1 MLPVGLGNI
10 FTIFHLSS
18 HTYIPRT
25 WDLRAINKDNKN
37 VQWKYINN
45 VAQTLIRIFPACYVF
60 AFETNV
66 FLVREECWLR
76 VEPRTYCNH
85 DLGGSHELRETRA
98 IDTHVHKPSLLQG
111 D

>member
-1 MLPVGLGNI
+1 M
-10 FTIFHLSS
+10 
-18 HTYIPRT
+18 
-25 WDLRAINKDNKN
+25 
-37 VQWKYINN
+37 
-45 VAQTLIRIFPACYVF
+45 F
-60 AFETNV
+60 AFETKV

-98 IDTHVHKPSLLQG
+98 LDTHAHKPSLLQG